1 MTLAGIARQ
10 WQTSGV
16 SVIPI
21 LANQTKRPAIEW
33 REYQGH
39 VPSLE
44 EITEWWGN
52 GHAFGIALICGS
64 VSGNLEMCEIEG
76 RAMES
81 FSKIHEA
88 CDRLGAGDI
97 LATLMQEYSQESPT
111 GGLHLLYR
119 IENHPVPGNTKL
131 ARDEAGLVLAETRG
145 EGGYVIGAPS
155 PGACHPSGKPWVLN
169 SGRYGVL
176 PTISWAERC
185 LLHEAIRQALDSE
198 APDRPTRGQP
208 PTSAALVPRDV
219 SPEVGV
225 RPGDDFEARTSWEE
239 ILEPHGWRVESRTRN
254 EVNWTR
260 PGKSPR
266 EGSSATTGY
275 ANDRD
280 RLFVFSTSTVFPSE
294 TPITKFRAY
303 SILNFGGD
311 DSAAARHLSLRGYG
325 TRATTRF
332 DIPDFE
338 PQTIEDEPFSL
349 DDVGNAQRLWRKVKG
364 RFVYVH
370 EEAETYFYDGRT
382 WVPDVGG
389 ALTRESIVMTDEMK
403 AEARRTGDETLAK
416 WAKSSRSAAKITG
429 MCKLF
434 PHIDSEATK
443 SSKDFNT
450 QRHLLNVANGV
461 LNLRTRE
468 LLPHDP
474 SFMMTRLFGAAY
486 RPEVDCPQFTAFME
500 AALPDPELRA
510 YVQRALGYSLLGD
523 TDQRAMFMIY
533 GPSGTGKSTL
543 METMRAVFGE
553 YGATA
558 APGAFRERRE
568 SAPTND
574 LHNLRA
580 RRFVTTSETA
590 ETTSFNE
597 DLLKR
602 LTGRDSITSR
612 ELYQR
617 NQEWTPECVLWLA
630 TNHPPKFT
638 SDDDAIWRRAKMIP
652 FLTQF
657 LGVGQVPDMART
669 FLVPEAD
676 GILNWLL
683 EGLTDYL
690 ANGLMEPDEVA
701 QAAEDV
707 RRQTDSASR
716 FLEERTI
723 EGVLVP
729 GDTKRIRVVDLYS
742 MYVEWANQC
751 GERKLGSRRF
761 NNRVQAFA
769 HLEMVTENGQLM
781 WAGVAR
787 APGAGINGTIGPV
800 TLWGLQDGH

>member
-1 MTLAGIARQ
+1 MTLAGVARQ
-10 WQTSGV
+10 WQTAGV

-21 LANQTKRPAIEW
+21 LANQTKRPAVEW
-33 REYQGH
+33 REYQAH
-39 VPSLE
+39 VPTVE
-44 EITEWWGN
+44 EILEWWSN

-76 RAMES
+76 RAMDD
-81 FSKIHEA
+81 FAKIHEA
-88 CDRLGAGDI
+88 CDRLGAGGI
-97 LATLMQEYSQESPT
+97 LGRLMQEYSQESPT

-119 IENHPVPGNTKL
+119 VADHPVPGNTKL
-131 ARDEAGLVLAETRG
+131 ARQEDGVVLAETRG

-169 SGRYGVL
+169 SGTYGVL

-198 APDRPTRGQP
+198 GPVRGQP
-208 PTSAALVPRDV
+208 SASIALRPAGPGVGA
-219 SPEVGV
+219 GV
-225 RPGDDFEARTSWEE
+225 RPGDDFEDRTTWES
-239 ILEPHGWRVESRTRN
+239 ILEPHGWRVESRTRS

-260 PGKSPR
+260 PGKNPR

-275 ANDRD
+275 AGDRD
-280 RLFVFSTSTVFPSE
+280 RLYVFSTSTVFPTE
-294 TPITKFRAY
+294 EPITKFRAY
-303 SILNFGGD
+303 SILNHGGD
-311 DSAAARHLSLRGYG
+311 DSRAARTLAMLGYG
-325 TRATTRF
+325 TKGVP
-332 DIPDFE
+332 DLIPDFE
-338 PQTIEDEPFSL
+338 PDMGHAEPFTL
-349 DDVGNAQRLWRKVKG
+349 DDVGNAERLWRQVQG
-364 RFVYVH
+364 RFVYMS
-370 EEAETYFYDGRT
+370 EEDTVYRWDNRS
-382 WVPDVGG
+382 WVPDIGG
-389 ALTRESIVMTDEMK
+389 ALTREMIQVTNQMREQ
-403 AEARRTGDETLAK
+403 ARVTGDEPLAK
-416 WAKSSRSAAKITG
+416 WAKSSRSQAKLSAV
-429 MCKLF
+429 CKLVA
-434 PHIDSEATK
+434 HIDPEATK
-443 SSKDFNT
+443 SSKDFNV

-474 SFMMTRLFGAAY
+474 AFMMTRIFGAAY
-486 RPEVDCPQFTAFME
+486 RPEAKCPQFDQFM
-500 AALPDPELRA
+500 ADALPDSELRR
-510 YVQRALGYSLLGD
+510 YVKRALGYSLLGD

-553 YGATA
+553 YGTTA

-574 LHNLRA
+574 LHNLRG

-590 ETTSFNE
+590 ETTNFNE

-617 NQEWTPECVLWLA
+617 NQEWIPECVLWLA

-657 LGVGQVPDMART
+657 LGSGQVMDMARKY
-669 FLVPEAD
+669 LVPEAD

-683 EGLTDYL
+683 EGLADYL
-690 ANGLMEPDEVA
+690 ENGLMEPDEVA

-707 RRQTDSASR
+707 RRQTDSAIR
-716 FLEERTI
+716 FLEEKI
-723 EGVLVP
+723 EEGVLVA
-729 GDTKRIRVVDLYS
+729 GDNKKIRMSELS
-742 MYVEWANQC
+742 AMYLEWARHSA
-751 GERKLGSRRF
+751 ERPLGRRRF
-761 NNRVQAFA
+761 NNRLQAFA
-769 HLEMVTENGQLM
+769 HLEIVSENGQPT
-781 WAGVAR
+781 WCGVAR
-787 APGAGINGTIGPV
+787 APGAGILGTMPP
-800 TLWGLQDGH
+800 LWGLQDGH